1 MYTEDLQFAEPPM
14 SISGILIPG
23 AVVGEL
29 DVGIFVRLAAVVI
42 ATEVMDMSI
51 ASMMKLYIRSAE

>member
-1 MYTEDLQFAEPPM
+1 MHTEDLQFAEPPM

-42 ATEVMDMSI
+42 ATEVIDMSI